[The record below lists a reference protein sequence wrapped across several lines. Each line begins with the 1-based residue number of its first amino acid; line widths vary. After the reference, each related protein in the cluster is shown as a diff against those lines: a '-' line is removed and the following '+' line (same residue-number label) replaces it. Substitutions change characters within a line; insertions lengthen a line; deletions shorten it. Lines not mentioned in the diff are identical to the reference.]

1 MSKGIF
7 DKRFRNHIPTDTAVH
22 TLLCTNEL
30 GYVEADAS
38 YRIIGTPQKSILFGY
53 TTDGAGM
60 LQYKSVKY
68 PLKSGSLFCIDC
80 SNPHSYWADQGLWEF
95 YWFHAIGDVSAPL
108 FKSFKR
114 DVLVQQDVKHFVNL
128 WENLFMLAETNSLF
142 IDMKMASIINN
153 MFSLVF
159 EEETH
164 DNRMNKTEEFIR
176 QNFDKKITIDD
187 MAKVACISK
196 YHFSRLFKE
205 STGQSPY
212 KYLSQYR
219 IDKAKDLLISTNL
232 SVNEIALRVGFDDMS
247 SFFYLFKQHMHVS
260 PLQFRKHYDNLF
272 PI

>member
-1 MSKGIF
+1 
-7 DKRFRNHIPTDTAVH
+7 
-22 TLLCTNEL
+22 
-30 GYVEADAS
+30 
-38 YRIIGTPQKSILFGY
+38 
-53 TTDGAGM
+53 
-60 LQYKSVKY
+60 
-68 PLKSGSLFCIDC
+68 
-80 SNPHSYWADQGLWEF
+80 
-95 YWFHAIGDVSAPL
+95 
-108 FKSFKR
+108 
-114 DVLVQQDVKHFVNL
+114 
-128 WENLFMLAETNSLF
+128 MLAETNSLF

-219 IDKAKDLLISTNL
+219 IDKARIC
-232 SVNEIALRVGFDDMS
+232 
-247 SFFYLFKQHMHVS
+247 
-260 PLQFRKHYDNLF
+260 
-272 PI
+272 